1 MTTTLVI
8 IDETLQ
14 QKWMDYDKT
23 VNTLMKLLTRYDR
36 APYDIFSLSLLRQW
50 GTDYGLVREI
60 IPSWFLSLRAEL

>member
-36 APYDIFSLSLLRQW
+36 APYDIFSL
-50 GTDYGLVREI
+50 V
-60 IPSWFLSLRAEL
+60 AETVGY